1 MSRFRP
7 GLISAYQLQQTT
19 MMLTFP
25 GFCQGW
31 NRMEITLNLSLMG
44 HTARVIK
51 PLDEATAIKTGLTD
65 SRSFCSACL
74 YCSKQ
79 DMEIA

>member
-1 MSRFRP
+1 
-7 GLISAYQLQQTT
+7 

-51 PLDEATAIKTGLTD
+51 PLDEATAIKTGMTD
-65 SRSFCSACL
+65 SRSFVRLA
-74 YCSKQ
+74 
-79 DMEIA
+79 